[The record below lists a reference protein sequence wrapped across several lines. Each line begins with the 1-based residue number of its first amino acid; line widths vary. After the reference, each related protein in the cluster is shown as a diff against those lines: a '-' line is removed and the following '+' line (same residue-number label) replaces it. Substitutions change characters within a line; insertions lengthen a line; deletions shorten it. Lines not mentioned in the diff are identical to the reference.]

1 MLTEDVAGSNEYLF
15 AGLMGPSRLG
25 VEELPPELKDKICEE
40 ASVSVADALLLV
52 SKTWQRHADR
62 RLFRDV
68 VLASKK
74 GLDNWKRLEE
84 CRRVEGL
91 PRVVVVH
98 REVSGGL
105 LDELWQIENVRQNV
119 RRVIIQEL
127 TSGLISSVL
136 DMISSVERL
145 SKVQLGMTWG
155 VWPGTLVVL
164 QRLSEVEKLDALAVE
179 GFRAG
184 EKGKWEVQ
192 APLRLARLAIP
203 YGGRGMSSTSLGE
216 LLHSGWL
223 STSTLRFLSIT
234 LKQRWGDEVLEGLLD
249 GMGGL
254 SELEIDARGE
264 R

>member
-1 MLTEDVAGSNEYLF
+1 MFSVEDAAGEYLF
-15 AGLMGPSRLG
+15 SGLMGPSRLG
-25 VEELPPELKDKICEE
+25 VEALPPELKDRICEE
-40 ASVSVADALLLV
+40 AEVSVADALSLV

-62 RLFRDV
+62 ILFREV
-68 VLASKK
+68 VLASRK
-74 GLDNWKRLEE
+74 GLDNWKKLEG

-91 PRVVVVH
+91 PRVVFVH
-98 REVSGGL
+98 REVSGAL
-105 LDELWQIENVRQNV
+105 LEELLQIENVRRNV
-119 RRVIIQEL
+119 QRVIIQEL
-127 TSGLISSVL
+127 TSGMISPVL
-136 DMISSVERL
+136 DMVFNVERL

-155 VWPGTLVVL
+155 IWPGTLVVL
-164 QRLSEVEKLDALAVE
+164 QRLSEERKLDALAVE

-184 EKGKWEVQ
+184 EKGKWAVQ

-203 YGGRGMSSTSLGE
+203 YGGRGMSDTSLGQ

-223 STSTLRFLSIT
+223 ATSRLRFLSIT
-234 LKQRWGDEVLEGLLD
+234 LKQRWGDEVLEGLLV